1 MITQNRWQHILGVA
15 RQAKALAQKL
25 KPENT
30 QYAEDM
36 FLLGLLHDF
45 GYEFM
50 AENQG
55 HAAVGGAILQRN
67 NYKYWAEVAQ
77 HGSAQTPMN
86 DELYLLNCADMT
98 TGPTGENF
106 TMQERLDE
114 IGLRHGQNSA
124 AYIKTKEEIK
134 ILQQDKR
141 YTLIFSTDTL

>member
-15 RQAKALAQKL
+15 RKAKTLAQQF

-55 HAAVGGAILQRN
+55 HAAVGGAILKRN
-67 NYKYWAEVAQ
+67 QYKYWDEVAQ
-77 HGSAQTPMN
+77 HGTTAENMT
-86 DELYLLNCADMT
+86 DELFLLNCADMT
-98 TGPTGENF
+98 TGPAGEDF
-106 TMQERLDE
+106 TMQERLEE
-114 IGLRHGQNSA
+114 IGYRYGKESA
-124 AYIKTKEEIK
+124 AYIKTAEEIR
-134 ILQQDKR
+134 ILQQDPR
-141 YTLIFSTDTL
+141 YILLF